1 MKYIFTILLNS
12 KNHES
17 LKHGGK
23 NFNKQW
29 KKHAMYKRKWQQV
42 ENVLKTKTLGHITW
56 FSLWRRS
63 RQKSLVFSNQRGT
76 GKVGGRIFFFFVSP
90 KETKKKQEIEEGIC
104 RNILFQCLILFTVT
118 VAFLCFKSS
127 TYTRNDKG
135 SLKHLFF
142 PF

>member
-90 KETKKKQEIEEGIC
+90 KETKKNKRLKKASAEIFYFSV
-104 RNILFQCLILFTVT
+104 L
-118 VAFLCFKSS
+118 SS
-127 TYTRNDKG
+127 
-135 SLKHLFF
+135 LLLLLLFF
-142 PF
+142 ALSLPPIPEMIKDR